1 MSTKAVKVHKKAQA
15 IKGGAVGAFT
25 QAIQK
30 VNQANDLLV
39 KANDLDTAEAD
50 KLSGQILALQQKRL
64 DIMDNV
70 VRRGAEID
78 SNNTLI
84 ERLQQFA

>member
-15 IKGGAVGAFT
+15 IKGGAVGSFT
-25 QAIQK
+25 TAINK
-30 VNQANDLLV
+30 VNQANGLLE
-39 KANDLDTAEAD
+39 KANEIDTAEAD
-50 KLSGQILALQQKRL
+50 KLSGQIIALQQKRL
-64 DIMDNV
+64 DLMDNV

-78 SNNTLI
+78 SNLTLI